1 VIQRDRREDERHKT
15 VWIPKIYFALLLR
28 TYPTPCFAHYQKT
41 FGDFRP
47 LSHQLNLL
55 SSDFL
60 ECTLTLFFPLVRQ
73 LCCVVALCGLILAS
87 PAAHAEGSKELN
99 GSGGNRV
106 FLEWAPG
113 SFLGGSTAAS
123 GGLERRTRILVY
135 AQAGETINL
144 GSSVITSSDSTPST
158 TPPVNKDIVYS
169 SPSGLQAGT
178 CDVLA
183 GGYGLINTLAKE
195 RAGPLPNAGGYT
207 PCVVTATET
216 GVYTIEFHSGGTGD
230 PAVLSST
237 AEFTGVNQA
246 ASVAAWD
253 VTVRSGTIAF
263 TGRVFT
269 PYLAV
274 NMGSNG
280 QSLSSN
286 VYVQTRD
293 GYQYR
298 VDFNGVDPY
307 GFILVANRTGFTFNG
322 KPTFQSLQ
330 LLNKGIDIPAGYKVG
345 NESVTD
351 LNSFHKIFFNPPNPS
366 LPTTAAAPGGSIW
379 LHPSTV
385 LPGDI
390 NNVTFTG
397 QDGTPGQ
404 FAPGTGGTFS
414 YNALGTGTVQ
424 FALDLNN
431 DGIYGNAN
439 DRVLFGTAE
448 LGANTLIWDGK
459 DAQGVAAATTATI
472 RVRAELA
479 AGDVH
484 FPYMDA
490 ETNTPGVVI
499 ERLTFPDAN
508 KYTVYW
514 DDTSLDSSV
523 ATTFPRLGTQ
533 GTSSVGGAHRYP
545 TNYGDVRGIDT
556 WALYPSGRP
565 LFQDLA
571 TPGIVDV
578 SVTKTH
584 SPAVLVPGQAVTYTV
599 TVTNNSA
606 LARANGV
613 RVTDTVP
620 AAITGVTWT
629 CAPTGAAVC
638 APASGSGNAID
649 TLVNLPPSTSTT
661 FTVSGTLSSAYA
673 SSTLSNTANAAR
685 GKDTTDP
692 NLSNN
697 AATDLAPI
705 DVADVGVVK
714 TGFTAAAPLS
724 DVTYTLVFT
733 NNGPASA
740 TITPRDTFSNSTFVS
755 ASDSGTAAGGVV
767 TWPAVTLTNGQ
778 TVTRTVVLKVRSTTG
793 NSANTASFSNN
804 KNDLVAGNNTS
815 TLTTSVQ
822 PVSGPDV
829 VVQKTGTSLIR
840 GQNGTF
846 TLLPR
851 NIGLQATAGTV
862 TITDALNANLTFVS
876 GTGTGWTCGASGQN
890 VTCTSTTSIAAGA
903 SGNPITLTVMTG
915 QGAGATVLN
924 TATSSG
930 GGEPAPVATGN
941 NNSSVT
947 VPVSSLADMILTKTP
962 SGTAVTAGTN
972 IVYTLTA
979 TNLGPSNAAG
989 VTISDP
995 LPSNVTYVGSSNSGV
1010 YDAVTRTVTW
1020 PAFAV
1025 NVGTPVSRTV
1035 TVTAP
1040 LNGSVVNT
1048 ASVTTNT
1055 TPETNTGNNSAT
1067 STLTVTPVA
1076 NLEIRKEGAANYGP
1090 LANLTYTLRVANFGP
1105 SAAESVTV
1113 TDPLPLGATYV
1124 SNTGGGVY
1132 DSVSRTVTW
1141 TAAGLDV
1148 TGPNSNLT
1156 YTVTV
1161 STPATGSLSNTASVS
1176 SVGTDPVNTNNT
1188 STANTTI
1195 VPVADLQVSKTG
1207 PATVLPNGDITY
1219 TISVLNAG
1227 PSPATSVTVTDLL
1240 PSGITVQN
1248 TGSGTQTGN
1257 TIVWTLPLL
1266 ASGATQTYT
1275 VVLGAPNTSGTVVN
1289 GSSAS
1294 SPVSDPDLSNNNG
1307 TNPESQVM
1315 TTINVNADVQITK
1328 TAPPVVRGGAALSYT
1343 ITVTNAGPADANGA
1357 ALQDPEIPEFTA
1369 TAITCTAS
1377 GNATCPVNLNVGTLQ
1392 AGTTIPVFPA
1402 LGKLIITLSGT
1413 AANGGQI
1420 VNTATA
1426 TAPSTRTDPTLVNL
1440 TNSAVATTDTVNL
1453 SLSKTVE
1460 NITAGGGVGT
1470 TSSGKPGDTL
1480 EYCVTYTNIGS
1491 APLPNLTL
1499 SDTLP
1504 PNTGILPSA
1513 AYTPGSNIRFT
1524 RTPARTPT
1532 PDTLN
1537 PTNAADTDD
1546 GTLNTALTLKVGTAA
1561 PSETG
1566 TACFRVKVK

>member
-1 VIQRDRREDERHKT
+1 M
-15 VWIPKIYFALLLR
+15 
-28 TYPTPCFAHYQKT
+28 
-41 FGDFRP
+41 
-47 LSHQLNLL
+47 
-55 SSDFL
+55 
-60 ECTLTLFFPLVRQ
+60 TLFPLVRQ
-73 LCCVVALCGLILAS
+73 LCCILAFCGLILAS
-87 PAAHAEGSKELN
+87 PAACAEGSKELN
-99 GSGGNRV
+99 GGGGNRV
-106 FLEWAPG
+106 FLEWNPG
-113 SFLGGSTAAS
+113 AFLGGNLA
-123 GGLERRTRILVY
+123 RRTRILVY
-135 AQAGETINL
+135 AQVGETINL
-144 GSSVITSSDSTPST
+144 GSSISSSTDS
-158 TPPVNKDIVYS
+158 KDIVYS
-169 SPSGLQAGT
+169 SPSGAQAGI

-195 RAGPLPNAGGYT
+195 KAGPLPNAGGYT

-216 GVYTIEFHSGGTGD
+216 GVYAIEFHSGGTGD
-230 PAVLSST
+230 PSPQLAT
-237 AEFTGVNQA
+237 AEITGANQG

-253 VTVRSGTIAF
+253 VTVRSGAVAF

-269 PYLAV
+269 PYLSV
-274 NMGSNG
+274 NMGNTG

-307 GFILVANRTGFTFNG
+307 GFILVANRTGITLNG

-330 LLNKGIDIPAGYKVG
+330 LPSGSNGAGIPAGYAIG
-345 NESVTD
+345 NEDVLD
-351 LNSFHKIFFNPPNPS
+351 LNSFHKIYFNPPNPS

-379 LHPSTV
+379 LHPPTA

-390 NNVTFTG
+390 NTVTFTG
-397 QDGTPGQ
+397 VDGTPGQ
-404 FAPGTGGTFS
+404 FAPGMGGTFS
-414 YNALGTGTVQ
+414 YNALGAGTVQ

-459 DAQGVAAATTATI
+459 DAQGVAAASTATI

-490 ETNTPGVVI
+490 ETNTPGLII

-545 TNYGDVRGIDT
+545 SGYGDNRVIDT

-584 SPAVLVPGQAVTYTV
+584 SPAVLVPGQPVTYTI
-599 TVTNNSA
+599 TVTNTST

-613 RVTDTVP
+613 KVTDTVP
-620 AAITGVTWT
+620 AAVTGVTWT
-629 CAPTGAAVC
+629 CVGTGAAIC
-638 APASGSGNAID
+638 APASGSGNTINAV
-649 TLVNLPPSTSTT
+649 VNLPRSTSATY
-661 FTVSGTLSSAYA
+661 TVSGTLDSTYA
-673 SSTLSNTANAAR
+673 SSTLSNTANATR
-685 GKDTTDP
+685 GNDTTDP
-692 NLSNN
+692 TLSNN
-697 AATDLAPI
+697 TATDLAPI

-740 TITPRDTFSNSTFVS
+740 TITPKDTFSNSTFVS

-767 TWPAVTLTNGQ
+767 TWPTVTLTNGQ
-778 TVTRTVVLKVRSTTG
+778 SVTRTVVLKMPNPATSS
-793 NSANTASFSNN
+793 NSLNTASFTSN
-804 KNDLVAGNNTS
+804 KADLVATNNNS
-815 TLTTSVQ
+815 AVTTNVR
-822 PVSGPDV
+822 PASGADM
-829 VVQKTGTSLIR
+829 VVQKTGTALVR
-840 GQNGTF
+840 GQNSTF
-846 TLLPR
+846 TLIPR
-851 NIGLQATAGTV
+851 NIGLAPTSGV
-862 TITDALNANLTFVS
+862 ITLTDPLQNGLMFVS
-876 GTGTGWTCGASGQN
+876 GGDANWTCSAAGST
-890 VTCTSTTSIAAGA
+890 VTCVSTSGFSIPARTDGL
-903 SGNPITLTVMTG
+903 PLTITVFTPLNA
-915 QGAGATVLN
+915 QNSIDN
-924 TATSSG
+924 TASVKDGSG
-930 GGEPAPVATGN
+930 GETVTANNRGN
-941 NNSSVT
+941 TVT
-947 VPVSSLADMILTKTP
+947 FPVSSLTDIQLTKTP
-962 SGTAVTAGTN
+962 TGTATLAGTN

-979 TNLGPSNAAG
+979 SNLGPSNAAG

-995 LPSNVTYVGSSNSGV
+995 LPSNVSYVSSSNSGV
-1010 YDAVTRTVTW
+1010 YDAAARTVTW
-1020 PAFAV
+1020 TVGAV

-1035 TVTAP
+1035 TVTPP

-1048 ASVTTNT
+1048 ASVTTS
-1055 TPETNTGNNSAT
+1055 TPETKTGNNSAT

-1076 NLEIRKEGAANYGP
+1076 NLEIRKEGVANYGP

-1105 SAAESVTV
+1105 SRAENLTV

-1124 SNTGGGVY
+1124 SNTGGDVY
-1132 DSVSRTVTW
+1132 DAATRTITW
-1141 TAAGLDV
+1141 TAAALDV

-1161 STPATGSLSNTASVS
+1161 LTPATGTLSNTASVS
-1176 SVGTDPVNTNNT
+1176 SIGNDPTPGNNT
-1188 STANTTI
+1188 STAATTI
-1195 VPVADLQVSKTG
+1195 VPVADVQVSKTG

-1227 PSPATSVTVTDLL
+1227 PSPATAVTVTDLL

-1248 TGSGTQTGN
+1248 TGGGTQTGN

-1315 TTINVNADVQITK
+1315 TTINVIADVQITK
-1328 TAPPVVRGGAALSYT
+1328 TAPPMVRGGTALSYT

-1357 ALQDPEIPEFTA
+1357 ALKDPAIPGFTA
-1369 TAITCTAS
+1369 TAIACTAS
-1377 GNATCPVNLNVGTLQ
+1377 GNATCPVSLSMGTLQ

-1426 TAPSTRTDPTLVNL
+1426 KAPSTRTDPTLVNL
-1440 TNSAVATTDTVNL
+1440 TNTAVATTDTVNL
-1453 SLSKTVE
+1453 TLSKTVQ
-1460 NITAGGGVGT
+1460 NISAGGSVST
-1470 TSSGKPGDTL
+1470 TSSGKPGETL
-1480 EYCVTYTNIGS
+1480 EYCVIYTNIGS

-1499 SDTLP
+1499 SDPLP
-1504 PNTGILPSA
+1504 PNTEILPSA
-1513 AYTPGSNIRFT
+1513 AYTPGSNIKFT

-1537 PTNAADTDD
+1537 PSNAADTDD
-1546 GTLNTALTLKVGTAA
+1546 GTLDTALSFKVGTAA